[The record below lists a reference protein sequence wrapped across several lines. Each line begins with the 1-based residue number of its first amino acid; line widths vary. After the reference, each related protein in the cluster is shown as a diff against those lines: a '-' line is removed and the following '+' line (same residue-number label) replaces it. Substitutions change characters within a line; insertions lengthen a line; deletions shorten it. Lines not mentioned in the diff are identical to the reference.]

1 MEDQQALVL
10 IADDEQAL
18 RRLAGELL
26 TRGGFTVVTASDGE
40 EAVAI
45 VRRGGL
51 EFDAVLLD
59 MMMPHMSGAEACRLI
74 RELRPHV
81 PIVITSGVRDED
93 LVDLLESGVASGFV
107 PKPFLPKAL
116 IETVRGV
123 LRGASS
129 ATP

>member
-1 MEDQQALVL
+1 MEEQQALVL

-51 EFDAVLLD
+51 EFDAVVLD
-59 MMMPHMSGAEACRLI
+59 VMMPYMSGADACREI
-74 RELRPHV
+74 RGLRPRL
-81 PIVITSGVRDED
+81 PILLTSGFRDDD
-93 LVDLLESGVASGFV
+93 LSALLESGLATGFV
-107 PKPFLPKAL
+107 PKPFLPKSL
-116 IETVRGV
+116 VDSVRHAV
-123 LRGASS
+123 RA
-129 ATP
+129 AAAP